1 MLNVMRKNA
10 KHVLWPLTVVV
21 IIGMG
26 GYGTWYYF
34 QRAETVGRKTVGQ
47 VWGRNVPES
56 ELSSAALAVEVLA
69 RLTGQAVTDPS
80 VLTNMAWE
88 RLLLSEEA
96 ARIGITIDQKELAAF
111 IASLPFFQSQ
121 KRFDPDLFRGRIA
134 SLGLT
139 ENVFQE
145 QMRTLIAMEKLRN
158 TIRLRALVSPREIAD
173 YHALLNDQVKGEYVE
188 IDRANYAEPVP
199 IKEEILFSL
208 YQENQ
213 SRFQVPARV
222 EIQYL
227 LLSLEAIAEKVAP
240 NDDEIEDYYKAN
252 QSLLAEKDG
261 AVPTLEQA
269 KTRIVNR
276 LTEEKSYAELDRL
289 SDEIDGLLQASP
301 LLEPVAEKYSLALST
316 PGPIARDATLPG
328 LEDASGLLRTAFT
341 METSAT
347 EEYPLEEGVVFF
359 RLLNK
364 TEAGT
369 LTFDQAKEDLKKLI
383 NDDLTDRET
392 KKAASDALDEIRG
405 LMEKEKIGFAE
416 AAKKI
421 DREAVE
427 TPLLVRAKSEELG
440 TLAAFLPAAFLVP
453 VGEISPVFP
462 TEKGYAFLRVAERIP
477 APPLPEAER
486 KDWEEKTWQRK
497 SAQVYNDW
505 FRNLIVR
512 AKLSIPRPAQ
522 AQEQS
527 QEGPP
532 PQPPT
537 GNL

>member
-1 MLNVMRKNA
+1 MRKNA